1 MTNLLFSPPGST
13 ASQPVSEDSSPQTAA
28 APGTGSG
35 RGDARRRAM
44 IEAAAEL
51 FLERG
56 YEKTSL
62 GDVVKRSGGSLAT
75 LYAAF
80 GSKEGLFEAIV
91 AEISE
96 QILAEFAEPELEP
109 QSLEQALQ
117 QFGERFLGMILCPNA
132 LRWHRMC
139 LAEGHQFPALREAL
153 LRSGPGRVRSRLADY
168 LAAQER
174 AGRIRLEDPG
184 EAAVHFVALLKSESH
199 FAAVCGDPVDLSAA
213 QVTRQA
219 RRAVEVFL
227 HGYSTQPSGRPRTS
241 RPSSRTLK
249 ANPTRSEQ

>member
-1 MTNLLFSPPGST
+1 
-13 ASQPVSEDSSPQTAA
+13 
-28 APGTGSG
+28 
-35 RGDARRRAM
+35 M

-91 AEISE
+91 AEITE
-96 QILAEFAEPELEP
+96 QILIEFAEPELEA
-109 QSLEQALQ
+109 QSLEQALLL
-117 QFGERFLGMILCPNA
+117 FGERFLGMILCPNA

-168 LAAQER
+168 LAANAES
-174 AGRIRLEDPG
+174 GRLRLDDSG
-184 EAAVHFVALLKSESH
+184 EAAGHFIALLKSEIL
-199 FAAVCGDPVDLSAA
+199 FAAVCGDDVDLSAERVTH
-213 QVTRQA
+213 QV
-219 RRAVEVFL
+219 RRAVDVFL
-227 HGYSTQPSGRPRTS
+227 HGYCADPGDRPRTS
-241 RPSSRTLK
+241 RPSTRTLK

>member
-1 MTNLLFSPPGST
+1 
-13 ASQPVSEDSSPQTAA
+13 
-28 APGTGSG
+28 
-35 RGDARRRAM
+35 M

-62 GDVVKRSGGSLAT
+62 GDVVKLSGGSLAT
-75 LYAAF
+75 LYSAF

-96 QILAEFAEPELEP
+96 QILIEFAQPELES
-109 QSLEQALQ
+109 QSIEQALLL
-117 QFGERFLGMILCPNA
+117 FGERFLGMILCPNA

-153 LRSGPGRVRSRLADY
+153 LRSGPGRVRARLADY
-168 LAAQER
+168 LAAN
-174 AGRIRLEDPG
+174 AGRLRLDDPT
-184 EAAVHFVALLKSESH
+184 EAAGHFIALLKSEIL
-199 FAAVCGDPVDLSAA
+199 FAAVCGDEVDLSAERVTQ
-213 QVTRQA
+213 QVN
-219 RRAVEVFL
+219 RAVDVFL
-227 HGYSTQPSGRPRTS
+227 YGYLADPSGRPRTS
-241 RPSSRTLK
+241 RPAARTLK

>member
-1 MTNLLFSPPGST
+1 
-13 ASQPVSEDSSPQTAA
+13 
-28 APGTGSG
+28 
-35 RGDARRRAM
+35 M

-75 LYAAF
+75 LYSAF

-96 QILAEFAEPELEP
+96 QILIEFAEPELES
-109 QSLEQALQ
+109 QSLEQALLL
-117 QFGERFLGMILCPNA
+117 FGERFLGMILCPNA

-153 LRSGPGRVRSRLADY
+153 LRSGPGRVRARLADY
-168 LAAQER
+168 LAANAR
-174 AGRIRLEDPG
+174 SGHLRLDDSG
-184 EAAVHFVALLKSESH
+184 EAAGHFIALLKSEIL
-199 FAAVCGDPVDLSAA
+199 FAAVCGDEVDLSAER
-213 QVTRQA
+213 VSHQA
-219 RRAVEVFL
+219 RRAVDVFL
-227 HGYSTQPSGRPRTS
+227 HGYLADPASRPRTS
-241 RPSSRTLK
+241 RPAARTLK
-249 ANPTRSEQ
+249 SHPSRSEQ

>member
-1 MTNLLFSPPGST
+1 
-13 ASQPVSEDSSPQTAA
+13 
-28 APGTGSG
+28 
-35 RGDARRRAM
+35 M

-62 GDVVKRSGGSLAT
+62 GDVVKLSGGSLAT

-96 QILAEFAEPELEP
+96 QILIEFAEPELES
-109 QSLEQALQ
+109 QSLDQALQ
-117 QFGERFLGMILCPNA
+117 LFGERFLGMILCPNA

-153 LRSGPGRVRSRLADY
+153 LRSGPGRVRARLADY
-168 LAAQER
+168 LGANAR
-174 AGRIRLEDPG
+174 SGRLRLDDPG
-184 EAAVHFVALLKSESH
+184 EAAGHFIALLKSEML
-199 FAAVCGDPVDLSAA
+199 FAAVCGDPVDLSVDRVAH
-213 QVTRQA
+213 QA
-219 RRAVEVFL
+219 RRAVDVFL
-227 HGYSTQPSGRPRTS
+227 HGYSAEPPSRPRTS
-241 RPSSRTLK
+241 RPVARTLK
-249 ANPTRSEQ
+249 SNPSRSEQ

>member
-1 MTNLLFSPPGST
+1 
-13 ASQPVSEDSSPQTAA
+13 
-28 APGTGSG
+28 
-35 RGDARRRAM
+35 M
-44 IEAAAEL
+44 IDAAAEL

-56 YEKTSL
+56 YEKASL

-96 QILAEFAEPELEP
+96 QILAAFAEPDLESQP
-109 QSLEQALQ
+109 LEQALQ
-117 QFGERFLGMILCPNA
+117 LFGERFLAMILCPNA

-153 LRSGPGRVRSRLADY
+153 LRSGPGRVRAHLADY
-168 LAAQER
+168 LAVHAQ
-174 AGRIRLEDPG
+174 AGRLRLDDPG
-184 EAAVHFVALLKSESH
+184 EAAGHFVALLKSEVL
-199 FAAVCGDPVDLSAA
+199 FAAVCGDPVDLSAD
-213 QVTRQA
+213 QVARQA

-227 HGYSTQPSGRPRTS
+227 YGYAADPKSPTRTS
-241 RPSSRTLK
+241 RSPLRTSK
-249 ANPTRSEQ
+249 ASF

>member
-1 MTNLLFSPPGST
+1 
-13 ASQPVSEDSSPQTAA
+13 
-28 APGTGSG
+28 
-35 RGDARRRAM
+35 M

-75 LYAAF
+75 LYSAF

-96 QILAEFAEPELEP
+96 QILVEFAEPELES
-109 QSLEQALQ
+109 QSLEQALLL
-117 QFGERFLGMILCPNA
+117 FGERFLGMILCPNA

-153 LRSGPGRVRSRLADY
+153 LRSGPGRVRARLADY
-168 LAAQER
+168 LAANAR
-174 AGRIRLEDPG
+174 SGRLRLDDPG
-184 EAAVHFVALLKSESH
+184 EAAGHFIALLKSEIL
-199 FAAVCGDPVDLSAA
+199 FAAVCGDDVDLSAERVA
-213 QVTRQA
+213 HQVA
-219 RRAVEVFL
+219 RAVDVFL
-227 HGYSTQPSGRPRTS
+227 HGYAAETENRPRTS

>member
-1 MTNLLFSPPGST
+1 VTNLLFSPPDE
-13 ASQPVSEDSSPQTAA
+13 QPVAESSTPSSAA
-28 APGTGSG
+28 APAGSG

-62 GDVVKRSGGSLAT
+62 GDVVRRSGGSLAT

-96 QILAEFAEPELEP
+96 QILSEFAAPELES
-109 QSLEQALQ
+109 QSLDQALQ
-117 QFGERFLGMILCPNA
+117 LFGERFLGMILCPNA

-153 LRSGPGRVRSRLADY
+153 LRSGPGRVRDRLADY
-168 LAAQER
+168 LSVHAR
-174 AGRIRLEDPG
+174 SGRLRLDDPG
-184 EAAVHFVALLKSESH
+184 EAAGHFIALLKSEILL
-199 FAAVCGDPVDLSAA
+199 AAVCGDPVDLSTDRVAH
-213 QVTRQA
+213 QA
-219 RRAVEVFL
+219 SRAVDVFL
-227 HGYSTQPSGRPRTS
+227 HGYSAESPSRPRASRSSARTS
-241 RPSSRTLK
+241 K
-249 ANPTRSEQ
+249 ANSLLGVSK

>member
-1 MTNLLFSPPGST
+1 
-13 ASQPVSEDSSPQTAA
+13 
-28 APGTGSG
+28 
-35 RGDARRRAM
+35 M

-96 QILAEFAEPELEP
+96 QILVEFAEQELES
-109 QSLEQALQ
+109 QSLEQALLI
-117 QFGERFLGMILCPNA
+117 FGERFLAMILCPHA
-132 LRWHRMC
+132 LQWHRMC

-153 LRSGPGRVRSRLADY
+153 LRSGPGRVRARLADY
-168 LAAQER
+168 LAAN
-174 AGRIRLEDPG
+174 ADRLRLDDPG
-184 EAAVHFVALLKSESH
+184 EAAGHFVALLKSEIL
-199 FAAVCGDPVDLSAA
+199 FAAVCGDEVDLSPERVTH
-213 QVTRQA
+213 QVH
-219 RRAVEVFL
+219 RAVDVFL
-227 HGYSTQPSGRPRTS
+227 HGYCAESGNRPRTS
-241 RPSSRTLK
+241 RPSTRTLK